1 MADSQVGDRP
11 PAANGLHARWL
22 GERSGSQLDLRQTR
36 RSRFV
41 GLLKLVLPLI
51 ALCLVALVIAWP
63 QIYSRYRGFGLSF
76 TDVQLADNQLRMLNA
91 RYQGVDERKR
101 PYVVTA
107 DTATQD
113 ASDHKLVTLDRLSAD
128 MTLEDGGWVSLTAR
142 SGIFHETSKFLHLT
156 DDINVYTDRGYE
168 LHGVVA
174 DVDFNAGT
182 VQSDQPVEG
191 HGPNG
196 SIKGN
201 RMLISDKGNR
211 LQFFDG
217 VKVTLFPNNRG

>member
-1 MADSQVGDRP
+1 MAEQQLGER
-11 PAANGLHARWL
+11 PAAKDGLHAQWIGR
-22 GERSGSQLDLRQTR
+22 RPDTALDIRNAR

-63 QIYSRYRGFGLSF
+63 QIYSRYQGFGLSF
-76 TDVQLADNQLRMLNA
+76 ADVQIDDNQLRMLNA
-91 RYQGVDERKR
+91 RYQGVDERNR

-107 DTATQD
+107 DSATQD
-113 ASDHKLVTLDRLSAD
+113 PKDHKLVSLDKLNAD
-128 MTLEDGGWVSLTAR
+128 MTLEDGGWVSLSAK
-142 SGIFHETSKFLHLT
+142 SGIYHETRKFLHLT

-168 LHGVVA
+168 FHGAVA

-182 VQSDQPVEG
+182 VQSDQPVQG
-191 HGPNG
+191 HGPSG
-196 SIKGN
+196 SINSN

-211 LQFFDG
+211 LLFSNG
-217 VKVTLFPNNRG
+217 VKVTLYPNGRG